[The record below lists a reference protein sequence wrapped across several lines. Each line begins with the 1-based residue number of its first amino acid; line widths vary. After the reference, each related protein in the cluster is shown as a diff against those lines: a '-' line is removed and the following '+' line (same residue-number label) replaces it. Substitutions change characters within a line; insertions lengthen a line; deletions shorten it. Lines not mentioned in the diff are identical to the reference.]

1 MIYFKEMP
9 NFLGNRSYLDL
20 IRMNEQ
26 IENYFCSMNRVG
38 DDNCYELK
46 LKSLSNRTTL
56 VLSNTRELNRVSST
70 KCLSYILLL
79 MVCAHYHAPYPK

>member
-1 MIYFKEMP
+1 MP

-46 LKSLSNRTTL
+46 LKSLSDRITL

-70 KCLSYILLL
+70 K
-79 MVCAHYHAPYPK
+79 